1 MLMIIISIQSQTI
14 VTRRHLFLLMICGL
28 IFGIWR
34 EAIKVLTLLTSS
46 LLIWK
51 IGYHIS
57 RVSSYSLQYLI
68 VQQFE
73 GSIRLIDLRQSAL
86 CDSHSK
92 FYGTST
98 WTRVHYQRSSFVINM
113 KMILYIFDKF
123 ECCLSEEWL
132 QVLTGAESPGGDA
145 NGNSFD
151 HTTKLL
157 HLAWHP
163 TENSIACLRPTV
175 CTYTMLEEKKKHPQM
190 EKEALATC
198 ETE

>member
-1 MLMIIISIQSQTI
+1 MKDLEGTDYPVRHPEFQS
-14 VTRRHLFLLMICGL
+14 H
-28 IFGIWR
+28 
-34 EAIKVLTLLTSS
+34 EPE
-46 LLIWK
+46 
-51 IGYHIS
+51 
-57 RVSSYSLQYLI
+57 
-68 VQQFE
+68 FE

-92 FYGTST
+92 F
-98 WTRVHYQRSSFVINM
+98 FVINM

-132 QVLTGAESPGGDA
+132 QVLTGAESPEGDA

-175 CTYTMLEEKKKHPQM
+175 CTCTMLEEKRKHPQI